1 MRNVVIIGG
10 GPAGYTAAI
19 YTARALLNPLV
30 VAGYQHGGQLMLTT
44 DVENF
49 PGFPD
54 GIQGPELMDRIR
66 RQAERFG
73 AEIVLK
79 DVTKVDFTRTPYRVK
94 VGDEWVETR
103 TVIVAT
109 GARARL
115 LDIPGEKEYMGK
127 GVSTCATCDGAFY
140 RDLKVAVVGGGDSAV
155 EEAIFLTRFAAEVHI
170 IHRRDQLRASKI
182 LQERVMKNPKI
193 RFIWNTVVTEVLG
206 EPTRGVTGIRMKNV
220 KTNKETEMG
229 LDGLFIAIG
238 HIPNTDLFKGQLEMD
253 ERGYIVTDGNTRTS
267 RPGIFAAGDV
277 VDHVYR
283 QAITAAGMGC
293 MAAIEAERYLEALE
307 HERR

>member
-19 YTARALLNPLV
+19 YTARALLSPLV

-49 PGFPD
+49 PGFPE
-54 GIQGPELMDRIR
+54 GIQGPELMERMR
-66 RQAERFG
+66 KQAERFG
-73 AEIVLK
+73 AEMVFK
-79 DVTKVDFTRTPYRVK
+79 DATEVDFKEQPYK
-94 VGDEWVETR
+94 IKIGDEWIETK
-103 TVIVAT
+103 TVIIAT
-109 GARARL
+109 GARARM
-115 LDIPGEKEYMGK
+115 LDIPGEKEYLGK

-140 RDLKVAVVGGGDSAV
+140 RDLKVAVVGGGDSAM
-155 EEAIFLTRFAAEVHI
+155 EEAIFLTRFATEVTI

-182 LQERVMKNPKI
+182 LQERAMRNEKI
-193 RFIWNTVVTEVLG
+193 KFLWNTIVTEVLG
-206 EPTRGVTGIRMKNV
+206 DPQKGVTGIRLKNV
-220 KTNKETEMG
+220 KTGETSEME

-238 HIPNTDLFKGQLEMD
+238 HIPNTDLFKGQIELD
-253 ERGYIVTDGNTRTS
+253 AQGYIVTDGRTRTS

-277 VDHVYR
+277 VDHIYR

-293 MAAIEAERYLEALE
+293 MAAIEAERYLEE
-307 HERR
+307 ESDR